1 MEQNEILTV
10 EFIAELLDSKQF
22 VEVRA
27 LLSDLNAADI
37 APLFD
42 DLEETHSL
50 LVFRLLPKELAAE
63 TFAELEPDT
72 QEHLIRSFSD
82 NELREVMEEM
92 YLDDTVDMIEEMPA
106 SVVKRILRNTDAETR
121 ARINELLH
129 YPEDSAGSIM
139 TIEYVDL
146 KAGMT
151 VEDAFTRIRRT
162 GVDKETIY
170 TCYVTDMNRKLL
182 GLVSVKTL
190 LLSPIDCPIG
200 DIMETN
206 IISVN
211 THEDKEFVAH
221 QFEKYDF
228 LALPVVD
235 NEDRLV
241 GIVTFDDALDVIQEE
256 NTEDI
261 EKMAAIVPGDKS
273 YLRTGVF
280 ETWRSRIMWLLL
292 MMVSATF
299 TGQIITSFE
308 ASLASMVILTA
319 YMPMLMGTG
328 GNAGGQTSVTIIR
341 SLSLGDI
348 DMGDIFKVMWKECRV
363 SLLCGVTLAVTN
375 FAKMM
380 LVDRLLLGNADV
392 TVGVAAVV
400 CLTIIATVF
409 CAKLVGCILP
419 IAAKR
424 VGLDPAVMAS
434 PFITTIVDVIS
445 LLVYFA
451 IAGAVLGL

>member
-1 MEQNEILTV
+1 MEQNDINIV
-10 EFIAELLDSKQF
+10 ELVSELLGEKKY
-22 VEVRA
+22 VEAR
-27 LLSDLNAADI
+27 SILNELEPADV
-37 APLFD
+37 AYV
-42 DLEETHSL
+42 LEEL
-50 LVFRLLPKELAAE
+50 EEVYELMAFRLLPKELAAE
-63 TFAELEPDT
+63 AFAELEGDL
-72 QEHLIRSFSD
+72 QERLIRSFSD
-82 NELREVMEEM
+82 NELKEIIDEM

-106 SVVKRILRNTDAETR
+106 TVVKKILRNTDAETR

-170 TCYVTDMNRKLL
+170 TCYVTDTNRRLL
-182 GLVSVKTL
+182 GMVSVKTL
-190 LLSPIDCPIG
+190 LLSPVDCPIG

-206 IISVN
+206 IISVS
-211 THEDKEFVAH
+211 THDDKEFVAH

-241 GIVTFDDALDVIQEE
+241 GIVTVDDAIDVLQEE

-261 EKMAAIVPGDKS
+261 EKMAAIVPSDKS

-280 ETWRSRIMWLLL
+280 ETWRNRIMWLLL

-308 ASLASMVILTA
+308 SSLASMVILTA

-348 DMGDIFKVMWKECRV
+348 DLRDIWRVMWKECRV
-363 SLLCGVTLAVTN
+363 SILCGVTLAVIN
-375 FAKMM
+375 FGKML
-380 LVDRLLLGNADV
+380 LVDRLLLNNPDV
-392 TVGVAAVV
+392 TVAVAAVV
-400 CLTIIATVF
+400 CVTLVVTVI
-409 CAKLVGCILP
+409 CAKLVGCLLP

-424 VGLDPAVMAS
+424 IGLDPAVMAS

-445 LLVYFA
+445 LLVYFY
-451 IAGAVLGL
+451 IATAALGI